1 MKTHPGVLL
10 NTPSKIQAADNDVA
24 EGHNS
29 NSAESNLESN
39 VEKKQGLVKSP
50 EKGDNTDL
58 QPVAIASTLTDE
70 PTDTSV

>member
-10 NTPSKIQAADNDVA
+10 NTPAKVQAADNDVA

-29 NSAESNLESN
+29 NSAGSNLESN
-39 VEKKQGLVKSP
+39 LEQKQGLVKSP
-50 EKGDNTDL
+50 EKGDNTDP
-58 QPVAIASTLTDE
+58 QPIAITSTLTDE

>member
-1 MKTHPGVLL
+1 MKTHPGVQL
-10 NTPSKIQAADNDVA
+10 NTPSKVQAADNDVA

-29 NSAESNLESN
+29 NSAESNLEQ
-39 VEKKQGLVKSP
+39 KQGLVKSP

-58 QPVAIASTLTDE
+58 QPMAITSTQTDE

>member
-10 NTPSKIQAADNDVA
+10 NTPSKVQATDNDGA

-29 NSAESNLESN
+29 NSAESNLEQ
-39 VEKKQGLVKSP
+39 KQGLVKSP
-50 EKGDNTDL
+50 EKGDSTDL
-58 QPVAIASTLTDE
+58 PIAIASTVTDE